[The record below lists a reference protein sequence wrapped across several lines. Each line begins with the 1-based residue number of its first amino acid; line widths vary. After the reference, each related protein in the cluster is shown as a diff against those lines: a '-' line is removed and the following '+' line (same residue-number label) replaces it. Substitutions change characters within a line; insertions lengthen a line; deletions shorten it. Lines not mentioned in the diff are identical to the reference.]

1 MSTHNG
7 LTLSALAG
15 SAVAGS
21 APAATAALAPDTRI
35 EATLVLRRPGA
46 APDPTTVLPAAEFAA
61 AHGAAAD
68 DIALVTST
76 LVGLGVQVLWVQ
88 PAARLVRVAARADVL
103 SPVFGADL
111 AVDPATGYR
120 VRTGELSVPA
130 ALAGVVTAVL
140 GLDDRPQARTRTS
153 TADPR
158 AVSTSYSPL
167 DLAKV
172 YDFPAGTDGA
182 GRTIAIVELGGGFGQ
197 ADLDAYFSGLGI
209 TGPTVTAVGVDGAA
223 NVPGKDPSGA
233 DGEVLLDIEVA
244 GALAPKAAVV
254 VYFAPNTDAGFLDAV
269 SQAAHASPTPA
280 AISISWG
287 QSEDEWSAQARTAL
301 DQAMADAATLGVVVT
316 AAAGDDGS
324 TDRAADNAV
333 HADFPASSPHA
344 LACGGTNLA
353 ADPSSGTV
361 SSETVW
367 NNGVGKGATGGGVSD
382 AFPVPSWQA
391 GVGVPTASGSGKAGR
406 GVPDVAAVAD
416 PTTGY
421 KVRVDGQ
428 DLVIGGTSA
437 VAPLWAALATRL
449 TQALGTPLGL
459 LQPRLYGA
467 TTAGAVAPGFRDI
480 TSGTNGAYSAGPG
493 WDACTGLGVPV
504 GSALLAALRG
514 SAAAGSSVLA
524 VPRSGPVLTGSR
536 VRVAVDDVAAA
547 LPLYRALTGADPVR
561 RDDGTVDIGHFQ
573 LVPRGAREG
582 ITLVVDDLRVAATAV
597 VAAGGS
603 VVEET
608 NAGLVARHPDGAV
621 FTYVTG

>member
-1 MSTHNG
+1 
-7 LTLSALAG
+7 
-15 SAVAGS
+15 
-21 APAATAALAPDTRI
+21 
-35 EATLVLRRPGA
+35 
-46 APDPTTVLPAAEFAA
+46 
-61 AHGAAAD
+61 
-68 DIALVTST
+68 
-76 LVGLGVQVLWVQ
+76 VQ
-88 PAARLVRVAARADVL
+88 PAARLVRVAGRADVL
-103 SPVFGADL
+103 ASVFGADL
-111 AVDPATGYR
+111 AVDPATGFR
-120 VRTGELSVPA
+120 VRRGDLAVPA
-130 ALAGVVTAVL
+130 ALGDVVTAVL

-172 YDFPAGTDGA
+172 YDFPAGTDGT

-197 ADLDAYFSGLGI
+197 DDLDAYFSGLGI
-209 TGPTVTAVGVDGAA
+209 TGPTVTAVGVDGAT
-223 NVPGKDPSGA
+223 NVPGKDPDGA

-287 QSEDEWSAQARTAL
+287 QSEDEWSEQARTAL

-324 TDRAADNAV
+324 TDRATDQGV

-344 LACGGTNLA
+344 LACGGTNLV
-353 ADPSSGTV
+353 ADPLSACSVALSGRVT
-361 SSETVW
+361 SETVW

-391 GVGVPTASGSGKAGR
+391 GIGVPTASGSGKAGR

-421 KVRVDGQ
+421 RVRVDGK
-428 DLVIGGTSA
+428 DAVIGGTSA

-459 LQPRLYGA
+459 LQPRLYGS

-480 TSGTNGAYSAGPG
+480 TAGTNGAYSAGPG

-504 GSALLAALRG
+504 GSALVTALRG
-514 SAAAGSSVLA
+514 SAAAGSSVLL
-524 VPRSGPVLTGSR
+524 VPRTGPVVSGSR
-536 VRVAVDDVAAA
+536 VRVAVDDVVAA
-547 LPLYRALTGADPVR
+547 LPLYRALTGAEPVR
-561 RDDGTVDIGHFQ
+561 RDDGSVDVGTFV

-582 ITLVVDDLRVAATAV
+582 VTLVVDDLRVAATAV

-603 VVEET
+603 VLEET
-608 NAGLVARHPDGAV
+608 SAGLVARHPDGAV
-621 FTYVTG
+621 FTYATA